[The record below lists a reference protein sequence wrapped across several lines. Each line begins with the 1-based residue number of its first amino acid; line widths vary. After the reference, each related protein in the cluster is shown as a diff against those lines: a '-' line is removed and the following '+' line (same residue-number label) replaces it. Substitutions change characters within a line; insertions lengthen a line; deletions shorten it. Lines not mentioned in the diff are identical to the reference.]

1 MKNGLKALAYLT
13 VCTLVFTAGFASKD
27 IRTGRNPDLSGLT
40 KSPTAKAETLTPTQ
54 IFAREYDRILSRYS
68 GADVDETRL
77 SYAGYAGMVN
87 ALGDPHTIFME
98 PVLAQDFADSTQG
111 LKSFGGVG
119 ARLAPDFLGV
129 KVVQVFKQSPASA
142 AGIKSGD
149 LIIAVGGEVVKGLE
163 SDQIVEKIKG
173 EIGTPVSI
181 TILRDGEKRINL
193 TMKRAQ
199 IVPPSADGLVLA
211 GSNIGYLLVTA
222 FEEPTPRQFVE
233 ALRELNEKN
242 IQGLVIDL
250 RGNPGGLLS
259 SAQRMLSNFVD
270 YKPVVTVV
278 SAGGKKKDV
287 VYSQGGA
294 MVNTGYPITVL
305 INESSASAAEIF
317 SGVMRDYS
325 LATLVGEHS
334 YGKASVQNVIPFED
348 GSSLKIT
355 IAHYKLP
362 NGSDISRKED
372 PDGMY
377 LSGGIKPDVPVEL
390 KLQPNVSL
398 GDPVTDNQLR
408 TAMGVITKKNPKAR
422 MK

>member
-1 MKNGLKALAYLT
+1 MKNSLKVLAYLAT
-13 VCTLVFTAGFASKD
+13 CSLVFTAGFASKD
-27 IRTGRNPDLSGLT
+27 LRTGRSPDLSGLA
-40 KSPTAKAETLTPTQ
+40 KPIPSKAEKLTPTQ

-68 GADVDETRL
+68 GSDVDETRL
-77 SYAGYAGMVN
+77 SYSGYAGMVN

-98 PVLAQDFADSTQG
+98 PVLAKDFEDSTQG
-111 LKSFGGVG
+111 RRSFGGVG

-129 KVVQVFKQSPASA
+129 KVVQVFKESPASA

-149 LIIAVGGEVVKGLE
+149 IIIAVGSEVVKGLE

-173 EIGTPVSI
+173 EIGTPVTI
-181 TILRDGEKRINL
+181 TILRNGEQRINL

-199 IVPPSADGLVLA
+199 IVPPSADGYVLD
-211 GSNIGYLLVTA
+211 GSNIGYILVTG

-233 ALRELNEKN
+233 TLRDLNAKK

-259 SAQRMLSNFVD
+259 TAQRMLSNFVD

-278 SAGGKKKDV
+278 SEGGSKKEV
-287 VYSQGGA
+287 VYTQGGA
-294 MVNTGYPITVL
+294 MVQTGYPITIL

-317 SGVMRDYS
+317 AGVMRDYS

-334 YGKASVQNVIPFED
+334 YGKASVQNVIPFVD

-355 IAHYKLP
+355 IAHYRLP
-362 NGSDISRKED
+362 NGSDIGRKED
-372 PDGMY
+372 ADGMF
-377 LSGGIKPDVPVEL
+377 LSGGVKPDVPVEL

-408 TAMGVITKKNPKAR
+408 SAMTVITKKNPKAR
-422 MK
+422 MN